1 MQDSEA
7 APDMTPEQKA
17 RVLALQKAIP
27 EALAANLNKKV
38 QQEQPAPAP
47 EVPSDSS
54 KASE

>member
-1 MQDSEA
+1 
-7 APDMTPEQKA
+7 MTPEQKA